1 MNYHYKK
8 EFAPVLRDGTKK
20 HTIRAK
26 AIATGK
32 TLKQNMKK
40 VKRRAFTE
48 KQLELLEQY
57 NYLYKKFWR
66 TGLEEEDCD
75 NFERLRDK
83 VRKFIDL
90 D

>member
-1 MNYHYKK
+1 
-8 EFAPVLRDGTKK
+8 
-20 HTIRAK
+20 
-26 AIATGK
+26 
-32 TLKQNMKK
+32 MKK

-48 KQLELLEQY
+48 KQLEFLEQY